1 MKKFILS
8 ALLPFLYFLYSL
20 FPLAWQPIPA
30 QANPHSTSPKAG
42 DYACI
47 LQDDVFFY
55 SVRDEK
61 YGIFLL
67 PKTYYVK
74 VLELAPD
81 FCKIEYLYDGEYCE
95 KLVGYAQ
102 TAQLTFVNYVPQ
114 NPYLLYTFS
123 VNYTLDSEE
132 VSDAFLNQI
141 TLTCAYYGDY
151 KIGSKTYCY
160 VLRGDTYGYLKK
172 PSDLRYPENTEYA
185 ERLNGGEE
193 IPPTDNAKN
202 SSSNPAQIAILIVL
216 CLLIPVLASLI
227 LKPSKHPPIN
237 FDD

>member
-1 MKKFILS
+1 MQGGNIPQSSAQILPTERGNS
-8 ALLPFLYFLYSL
+8 
-20 FPLAWQPIPA
+20 I
-30 QANPHSTSPKAG
+30 HSVS
-42 DYACI
+42 
-47 LQDDVFFY
+47 
-55 SVRDEK
+55 
-61 YGIFLL
+61 
-67 PKTYYVK
+67 
-74 VLELAPD
+74 PD
-81 FCKIEYLYDGEYCE
+81 FCKIEYLYDGEYSE
-95 KLVGYAQ
+95 KLVGYAK
-102 TAQLTFVNYVPQ
+102 TAQLTFVNYIPQ

-123 VNYTLDSEE
+123 VNYTLDGEE

-172 PSDLRYPENTEYA
+172 PSDLLYPENTEYA
-185 ERLNGGEE
+185 ERLNGAEE
-193 IPPTDNAKN
+193 IPPTDNAES